1 MNKINKGMVL
11 IAASIALSAMAQ
23 LFMKAGMLEIH
34 GFQSIDISLLW
45 PSFIWISVGLG
56 CYAISM
62 FLWMGALTKYEL
74 SFAYPLLSMSYVL
87 VYIGAVSWPRLNEDL
102 SLWKTAGIVFI
113 VIGVFLVLGIKNR
126 V

>member
-1 MNKINKGMVL
+1 MNKISKGMVL

-34 GFQSIDISLLW
+34 GLQRIDIGLLW
-45 PSFIWISVGLG
+45 PSFIWITVGLG
-56 CYAISM
+56 SYAISM

-102 SLWKTAGIVFI
+102 SLWKTAGIVLI
-113 VIGVFLVLGIKNR
+113 VIGVFLVARDKK
-126 V
+126 

>member
-1 MNKINKGMVL
+1 MVL

-34 GFQSIDISLLW
+34 GLQRIDIGLLW
-45 PSFIWISVGLG
+45 PSFIWITVGLG
-56 CYAISM
+56 SYAISM
-62 FLWMGALTKYEL
+62 LLWMGALTKYEL

-102 SLWKTAGIVFI
+102 SLWKTAGIVLI
-113 VIGVFLVLGIKNR
+113 VIGVFLVARDKK
-126 V
+126 